1 MKLDFEKIEFQNR
14 DILLNFFLKK
24 GKMLESPKAKV
35 VIVALLLK
43 KSKRNIKRGREMLIV
58 GRGSFRNFFSR
69 WSLRNLNYIKSNK
82 KLISYIDPKKK
93 KKNTNK

>member
-14 DILLNFFLKK
+14 DILLNFFFKK

-35 VIVALLLK
+35 VIIALLLK

-58 GRGSFRNFFSR
+58 GRGSFRNFFFKMV
-69 WSLRNLNYIKSNK
+69 IKK
-82 KLISYIDPKKK
+82 FKLYKI
-93 KKNTNK
+93 

>member
-1 MKLDFEKIEFQNR
+1 
-14 DILLNFFLKK
+14 
-24 GKMLESPKAKV
+24 MLESPKAKV

-93 KKNTNK
+93 KKHK